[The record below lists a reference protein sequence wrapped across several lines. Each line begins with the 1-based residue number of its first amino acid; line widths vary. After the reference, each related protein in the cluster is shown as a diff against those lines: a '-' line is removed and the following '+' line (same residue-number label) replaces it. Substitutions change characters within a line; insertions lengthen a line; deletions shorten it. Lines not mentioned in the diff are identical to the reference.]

1 MATVEENLTRVY
13 TINLGKAWISPQHRR
28 TDRVVNMIREFA
40 TKHMKSTEIKL
51 DQDLN
56 RQIWSR
62 GKTNPPRKVRVK
74 MVKDEGGTVTVSL
87 YEELPEA
94 AAATTTTIESGAA
107 AAATVETKEPDIT
120 APAETKIAEQ
130 SKEETKTEA
139 ASK

>member
-1 MATVEENLTRVY
+1 MATVEENITRVY

-28 TDRVVNMIREFA
+28 TDRVINMIREFA

-87 YEELPEA
+87 YEDLPEA
-94 AAATTTTIESGAA
+94 AAPTTTIESGGGGG
-107 AAATVETKEPDIT
+107 ATVETKEPDIT
-120 APAETKIAEQ
+120 APTETKIAEQ